1 VLAPTYNDS
10 HSTLLKNL
18 GIKDSTENA
27 MKIFV
32 RAELT
37 PVNGDRATDPKT
49 WKYIVDQDVVPDW
62 YEEDPYRYE
71 QEFRAKVETWVEE
84 NTVNMVGRSWT
95 VIKEDEKGTYYL
107 LNGTNGRSRFGD
119 TNNYDVSELREDV
132 NKSELLTELKN
143 EFGDRLV
150 PVTMNLMSLDGLK
163 DYGVVEGDMLGVYTL
178 DMFRECRE
186 NIPNVEIPCWTSTP
200 ESTPSGDGPSCVR
213 CVRSDG
219 CVGYDCAGWYD
230 SGVRPFCI
238 IQS

>member
-1 VLAPTYNDS
+1 
-10 HSTLLKNL
+10 
-18 GIKDSTENA
+18 
-27 MKIFV
+27 
-32 RAELT
+32 
-37 PVNGDRATDPKT
+37 
-49 WKYIVDQDVVPDW
+49 
-62 YEEDPYRYE
+62 
-71 QEFRAKVETWVEE
+71 
-84 NTVNMVGRSWT
+84 MVGRSWT
-95 VIKEDEKGTYYL
+95 VMKEDEKGTYYL
-107 LNGTNGRSRFGD
+107 LNGTNGSSRFGD

-200 ESTPSGDGPSCVR
+200 DSTPSGSGQSCVR
-213 CVRSDG
+213 YFDSGGGVVYYG
-219 CVGYDCAGWYD
+219 AGWNVG
-230 SGVRPFCI
+230 GVRPFCI